1 MKAYAIQSVQYHTC
15 ALPGGHKLPNA
26 ATRRY
31 HLEKTVDALLAAA
44 IVLGVVV
51 IALVLVT
58 M

>member
-1 MKAYAIQSVQYHTC
+1 MKAYAIQSIQYHTC
-15 ALPGGHKLPNA
+15 ALPGGQKLPNA

-31 HLEKTVDALLAAA
+31 HLEKTVDTLLAAA
-44 IVLGVVV
+44 IMVAVVV